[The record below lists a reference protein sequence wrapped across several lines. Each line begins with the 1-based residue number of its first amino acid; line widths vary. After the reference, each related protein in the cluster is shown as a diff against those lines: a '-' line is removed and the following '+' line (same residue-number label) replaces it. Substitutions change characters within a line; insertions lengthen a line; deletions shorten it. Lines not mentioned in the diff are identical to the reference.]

1 MKLEKSAP
9 WKKLRC
15 IASHSFW
22 AWLRCASLFW
32 AELGCFCI
40 VLRLTVLHCVES
52 PIRFFL
58 RLPVLLYSDLRSHD
72 ALRFS
77 SYSML
82 VCMTDLKLLR
92 YLRLCSVL
100 TWWPGTEPWREMA
113 LKGIYCLSA
122 AAPSPWGATE
132 ALLLVGEGGCLPASF
147 CGGLHDCIRRRSW
160 PSGSSLLLTI
170 EYFFLRCTS
179 LPGKFFCR
187 ETIFCKKLVRISFL
201 LSHI

>member
-1 MKLEKSAP
+1 MKLEKSAS

-92 YLRLCSVL
+92 YLRLCFVL

-113 LKGIYCLSA
+113 VEGD
-122 AAPSPWGATE
+122 
-132 ALLLVGEGGCLPASF
+132 LLPKCSRTLPLRSNGSVTP
-147 CGGLHDCIRRRSW
+147 CGGGRVPPRKHLWRTAWLH
-160 PSGSSLLLTI
+160 PPPLLA
-170 EYFFLRCTS
+170 
-179 LPGKFFCR
+179 
-187 ETIFCKKLVRISFL
+187 
-201 LSHI
+201 

>member
-1 MKLEKSAP
+1 MKLEKSAS

-22 AWLRCASLFW
+22 AWLRCASLLSR
-32 AELGCFCI
+32 AGMLLYRVALNGPP
-40 VLRLTVLHCVES
+40 LRRITNS
-52 PIRFFL
+52 FFFFL
-58 RLPVLLYSDLRSHD
+58 RLLSDRRSHD
-72 ALRFS
+72 ASRFS

-92 YLRLCSVL
+92 YLRLWSVL

-132 ALLLVGEGGCLPASF
+132 ALLHVGEGGCLPASI
-147 CGGLHDCIRRRSW
+147 CGGLNDCIRRRSW
-160 PSGSSLLLTI
+160 ASGSSLLLTI

-179 LPGKFFCR
+179 LPGKG
-187 ETIFCKKLVRISFL
+187 L
-201 LSHI
+201 L

>member
-32 AELGCFCI
+32 AELGCFYI

-100 TWWPGTEPWREMA
+100 TWWPGTEPWRVMA

-132 ALLLVGEGGCLPASF
+132 ALLLVGEGGSLSASI

-160 PSGSSLLLTI
+160 ASGSSLLLTI

-179 LPGKFFCR
+179 LPGKVFYR
-187 ETIFCKKLVRISFL
+187 EAIICKKLVRISFL

>member
-1 MKLEKSAP
+1 MLYSNLLHGNEKSAS

-58 RLPVLLYSDLRSHD
+58 RLPVLFYSDLRSHD

-100 TWWPGTEPWREMA
+100 TWWTGTEPWREMA

-122 AAPSPWGATE
+122 AASSSWGATE
-132 ALLLVGEGGCLPASF
+132 ALLLVGEGGCLSASI

-160 PSGSSLLLTI
+160 ASGSSLLLTI

-187 ETIFCKKLVRISFL
+187 ETFFL
-201 LSHI
+201 QEAR